1 MFIVENLSKTFTDGP
16 DKVMAVDRVSLSL
29 PNKGLI
35 FVIGRSGSG
44 KTTLVSLLSGLLK
57 PTEGKIIL
65 DGQELGKT
73 LCAKKIA
80 VLFQE
85 HNLIEDMTCVQNLSL
100 VSKNEG
106 EITEG
111 LNKLGM
117 RDKVTQKVST
127 LSGGEKKRLSI
138 LRCLLSK
145 ASILVL
151 DEPTANLDANNAK
164 EVFDLL
170 KDISK
175 TKLVISVSHD
185 KENAQKY
192 GDFLYE
198 MEKGRIKP
206 LQEQSLSGREKTDEE
221 DSSPRENK
229 MGPRFFL
236 SFAQKTIWK
245 HPGKTVGTT
254 FLSCFSFALA
264 MLLSSLSFF
273 QLDSSL
279 ANVFKESGA
288 TFIPLVSHRS
298 TNLASEGI
306 EDAQNL
312 FPDFLSVLSVR
323 EKKSDL
329 SLQAFPYKPG
339 MTINGQVVEE
349 PQSGSCVVSSL
360 VSTLTDNSISL
371 DWGETENRSFSVAS
385 SIDTGDLSQILNW
398 YQNCKDES
406 GRISSSSEFYR
417 FSQDSSYLQN
427 YGFVILNS
435 EDFQGAFKCSSSKAL
450 SASDFL
456 LSYIYDDSIYASKDV
471 SYASYSNQQISEG
484 RSPNQEGEVIIS
496 EQYLKQASN
505 GLDSDDPSSVI
516 GKTYHYRDLSNCSI
530 KVPTR
535 LDLLFSS
542 ITIVGVT
549 ADSNASVYMYPSSF
563 EKIIYEITCSSLELY
578 SLNKNPSSL
587 AAILKQHKEDYT
599 TQLSG
604 TSASYFLESTKSSPI
619 FPYIIAATIL
629 LLILSLIFIM
639 MLSDENVRDRKREIA
654 LLESLGISKKSIQG
668 CFLFQNGVTTLA
680 SFLIAM
686 VLVYPSLIIVN
697 AVLKSPSVFGV
708 PYNVLVISPWSIL
721 IGLACCIAAAL
732 LSTVLPLAR
741 ISKIEILKALKED

>member
-1 MFIVENLSKTFTDGP
+1 MLIVENLSKTFEEGP
-16 DKVMAVDRVSLSL
+16 EKVVAVNHVSLSL
-29 PNKGLI
+29 PDKGMI
-35 FVIGRSGSG
+35 FVVGRSGSG

-65 DGQELGKT
+65 DGQELSKT
-73 LCAKKIA
+73 LCAEKIA

-85 HNLIEDMTCVQNLSL
+85 HNLIEDMTCAQNLSL
-100 VSKNEG
+100 VSKDER
-106 EITEG
+106 EIAEG
-111 LNKLGM
+111 LSKLGM
-117 RDKVTQKVST
+117 GDKATQKVST

-145 ASILVL
+145 ESILVL

-175 TKLVISVSHD
+175 TRLVISVSHD

-198 MEKGRIKP
+198 MEKGRIKS
-206 LQEQSLSGREKTDEE
+206 LKEQSLSSGENAGEDKIPSRE
-221 DSSPRENK
+221 RK
-229 MGPRFFL
+229 MGTRFFL

-245 HPGKTVGTT
+245 HPGKTIGTT

-306 EDAQNL
+306 EDAQSL
-312 FPDFLSVLSVR
+312 FPDSLSALSVR
-323 EKKSDL
+323 EKKTDL
-329 SLQAFPYKPG
+329 SLQVFPYKSG
-339 MTINGQVVEE
+339 MTINGQAIEE
-349 PQSGSCVVSSL
+349 PQSESCVVSSL
-360 VSTLTDNSISL
+360 VSNLADNSISL
-371 DWGETENRSFSVAS
+371 DWGGTENRSFSVAN
-385 SIDTGDLSQILNW
+385 SINAGDLSQILNW
-398 YQNCKDES
+398 YQNCKDEF

-417 FSQDSSYLQN
+417 FSQDSSYLQK

-435 EDFQGAFKCSSSKAL
+435 EDFQDAFKCSSSKAL

-456 LSYIYDDSIYASKDV
+456 LSYIYDDSIYASKDIN
-471 SYASYSNQQISEG
+471 YASYNNQQISEG
-484 RSPNQEGEVIIS
+484 RSPNQEGEVVVS

-516 GKTYHYRDLSNCSI
+516 GKTYHYRDLTNYSI
-530 KVPTR
+530 KVPVR

-542 ITIVGVT
+542 ITVVGVT
-549 ADSNASVYMYPSSF
+549 TDSNASVYMHSSSF
-563 EKIIYEITCSSLELY
+563 EKITYEIACSSLELY
-578 SLNKNPSSL
+578 SLNNNPSSL
-587 AAILKQHKEDYT
+587 ATILKQHKEDYT
-599 TQLSG
+599 TQFPG

-629 LLILSLIFIM
+629 LLILSLIFIT

-668 CFLFQNGVTTLA
+668 CFLFQNGVTTLS

-686 VLVYPSLIIVN
+686 VLVYPSLIVVN

-721 IGLACCIAAAL
+721 IGLACCIVAAL
-732 LSTVLPLAR
+732 LSTILPLTR